1 MDTELGPINI
11 NLWDTAGQERY
22 QSLVPM
28 YSKSS
33 SVAIFVFDQSE
44 KINFQALDDMIA
56 RAKRDTPEDCEIILV
71 GNKSDLDYGINQ
83 DAVQEWASAKS
94 LKLLFVSAK
103 TGKRINDLFE
113 AVVESII
120 QKMKK
125 PKAEEPSTYLREN
138 NNNNSC
144 C

>member
-71 GNKSDLDYGINQ
+71 GNKMLYKNGPQPNLLSFYLFQRKQANELTIC
-83 DAVQEWASAKS
+83 
-94 LKLLFVSAK
+94 LKPLLNLLYKKWKNLKQKNHQHIYVK
-103 TGKRINDLFE
+103 TIIIIL
-113 AVVESII
+113 VV
-120 QKMKK
+120 K
-125 PKAEEPSTYLREN
+125 
-138 NNNNSC
+138 
-144 C
+144 

>member
-71 GNKSDLDYGINQ
+71 GNKMLYKNGPQPNLLSFYLFQRKQANELTIC
-83 DAVQEWASAKS
+83 
-94 LKLLFVSAK
+94 LKPLL
-103 TGKRINDLFE
+103 NLLY
-113 AVVESII
+113 
-120 QKMKK
+120 KK
-125 PKAEEPSTYLREN
+125 
-138 NNNNSC
+138 
-144 C
+144 

>member
-1 MDTELGPINI
+1 
-11 NLWDTAGQERY
+11 
-22 QSLVPM
+22 
-28 YSKSS
+28 
-33 SVAIFVFDQSE
+33 
-44 KINFQALDDMIA
+44 MIA